1 MPVKTKPTPIKLK
14 IKSRIFVNM
23 SVIIIYM
30 TGNVKIVVNCHDL
43 LPPIG
48 LQLKLGM
55 ASIHVINNRQAVCVR
70 VDASSAVIFS

>member
-1 MPVKTKPTPIKLK
+1 
-14 IKSRIFVNM
+14 
-23 SVIIIYM
+23 M